1 MKSIALPHKSGQS
14 CISIP
19 DEWLGQVV
27 HPEHVAPAASP
38 IQAIEQALNQP
49 VASLRLEQFV
59 RRGAKVA
66 ILVDDHTRKTPI
78 ELMLPLVLERLH
90 SAGVTGEDIQIVIAL
105 GSHRPMSESELNAKL
120 GADIC
125 QNYRIDN
132 TPCNQV
138 EGLQFLGVSA
148 NGIPAWV
155 KRTVMQADFRIG
167 LGMITPHMDAG
178 YSGGAKIVLPGVCGE
193 KTVDVFHAKSADLA
207 GNPLGDVNTPLRHHL
222 EQFVSERAPL
232 DFIVNVITTL
242 EGEVFRCVAGHP
254 VTAHR
259 VGVTHARRVFGAYA
273 RRKFRAVLANCYPY
287 EQDLWQTM
295 KGLWCG
301 DLLTADGG
309 DLIVVSQA
317 HEGYQAY
324 PRLPE
329 YIAAEP
335 EGLKSLLDREKVSDL
350 KSAATGV
357 MLGRMKKRIR
367 ISLVSSGLSAEDV
380 RLMGFGYYPSEE
392 SALEE
397 IINRLPLE
405 QRQGSLGIL
414 THAGLVLPLVK
425 PAT

>member
-1 MKSIALPHKSGQS
+1 MKRIVLPHSSGQS
-14 CISIP
+14 YISIP

-27 HPEHVAPAASP
+27 HPEQIAPADNP

-49 VASLRLEQFV
+49 IASLRLEQIV
-59 RRGAKVA
+59 RRGMKVA

-90 SAGVTGEDIQIVIAL
+90 SAGVAREDIQIVIAL
-105 GSHRPMSESELNAKL
+105 GSHRPMSAAELNAKL

-125 QNYRIDN
+125 QNYCIDN
-132 TPCNQV
+132 TPCSQV
-138 EGLQFLGVSA
+138 EELQFLGVSA

-155 KRTVMQADFRIG
+155 KRVVMQAEVRIG

-193 KTVDVFHAKSADLA
+193 KTVDAFHARSADLA

-232 DFIVNVITTL
+232 DFIVNVISTL
-242 EGEVFRCVAGHP
+242 EGDVFRCVVGHP

-259 VGVTHARRVFGAYA
+259 VGVTHARRVFGAHA
-273 RRKFRAVLANCYPY
+273 RRRFRVVLANCYPY

-317 HEGYQAY
+317 GEGYQAY

-335 EGLKSLLDREKVSDL
+335 ENLKSLLDREKVSDL

-367 ISLVSSGLSAEDV
+367 ISLVSPGLSAEDA
-380 RLMGFGYYPSEE
+380 RQMGFGYYPSEE
-392 SALEE
+392 SAIEE
-397 IINRLPLE
+397 IVNRLPSDE
-405 QRQGSLGIL
+405 RRGSVGVL
-414 THAGLVLPLVK
+414 THAGLVLPLIN
-425 PAT
+425 PAV